1 MQLLQLVILIIIN
14 FLKIYIQV
22 LSNSVAEALEL
33 ENHPGTKETRRFV
46 RTFNRFF
53 DMLNVRSLKEGVF
66 KRQPDKLPY
75 RSVDD
80 GRLKV

>member
-1 MQLLQLVILIIIN
+1 M
-14 FLKIYIQV
+14 QV

-33 ENHPGTKETRRFV
+33 ENLPETQETRRFV

-66 KRQPDKLPY
+66 KRQPDKSPHK
-75 RSVDD
+75 SVDD
-80 GRLKV
+80 DRLKVL